1 MSEMQNRIYEG
12 ELDMKYIKQF
22 LIIISVSFVGELLNH
37 LIPLP
42 IPASIYGLLIMLGL
56 LVSKKLRLDAVKE
69 TADFL
74 ISIMAVL
81 FLPGSVGLITHWE
94 QLQSCFIPVVV
105 ITVLS
110 TILVIITTGKVTDI
124 VLKTKEDK

>member
-1 MSEMQNRIYEG
+1 
-12 ELDMKYIKQF
+12 MKYIKQF
-22 LIIISVSFVGELLNH
+22 LIIISVSCVGELLNH

-42 IPASIYGLLIMLGL
+42 IPASIYGLIIMLGL
-56 LVSKKLRLDAVKE
+56 LISKKLRLDAVKE

-74 ISIMAVL
+74 VSIMAVL
-81 FLPGSVGLITHWE
+81 FLPGSIGLITHWE
-94 QLQSCFIPVVV
+94 QLQACFIPVVV